1 MVIAFFT
8 LRGKVKGGLSSDQRS
23 RWTKFLLV
31 DWVGAF
37 MFAGAGI
44 LILLALNWGSIER
57 WDSAKVIVSFC
68 LGGFLFILCILWEYY
83 LERIHKRKSNEAIM
97 LAFPEPMIPLEIFK
111 SYDVCATSIGAF
123 ASGMV
128 TLVMFYFVAIFLIV
142 VRNLTPARS
151 GAQLVFFAPGLVR
164 QISLY

>member
-111 SYDVCATSIGAF
+111 SYDV
-123 ASGMV
+123 
-128 TLVMFYFVAIFLIV
+128 
-142 VRNLTPARS
+142 
-151 GAQLVFFAPGLVR
+151 
-164 QISLY
+164 